1 MTVQNTAALQEA
13 LVNAKDM
20 DEMIAAFAQQGIEV
34 TAEQLE
40 QAAKA
45 TLEEL
50 GDELAESELDG
61 VAGGFGRWISYA
73 ADCVGRAAINGLNTF
88 LNYIGSFIKK

>member
-1 MTVQNTAALQEA
+1 MTVQNSAALQEA

-20 DEMIAAFAQQGIEV
+20 DEMIAAFADQGIEV

-50 GDELAESELDG
+50 GGESDLDG
-61 VAGGFGRWISYA
+61 VAGGFGKWINYA
-73 ADCVGRAAINGLNTF
+73 ADCVGRAALNGFQTLLNF
-88 LNYIGSFIKK
+88 IGSYI

>member
-1 MTVQNTAALQEA
+1 MTVQNSAALQEA

-20 DEMIAAFAQQGIEV
+20 DEMIAAFADQGIEV

-50 GDELAESELDG
+50 GDELGESDLDG
-61 VAGGFGRWISYA
+61 VAGGFGKWINYA
-73 ADCVGRAAINGLNTF
+73 ADCVGRAALNGFQTLLNF
-88 LNYIGSFIKK
+88 IGSYI

>member
-1 MTVQNTAALQEA
+1 MTVQNSAALQEA

-20 DEMIAAFAQQGIEV
+20 DEMIAAFADQGIEV

-40 QAAKA
+40 QASKA

-50 GDELAESELDG
+50 GDELGESDLDG
-61 VAGGFGRWISYA
+61 VTGGFGKWNNYA
-73 ADCVGRAAINGLNTF
+73 ADCVGRAALNGFQTLLNF
-88 LNYIGSFIKK
+88 IGSYI